1 MELIQESLPDLGSNK
16 SNLLD
21 IPESKSNV
29 FSKDYKEP
37 STSPILQNRRILKY
51 INYNDEKYKEK
62 DFNLEQSRE
71 TFFRRTNF
79 LIRENSNSTNKRPPS
94 ASKKFSSKTS
104 IYFLIQNL
112 KPFRQ
117 RIKARSQDH
126 FRRVENVLSQLLKN
140 DEQSISQM
148 QLFYHENFIN
158 RASIRVDL
166 IHAYCLHLFAFCFLM
181 VQAKLF
187 HQAFSC
193 LSLLRSLCFSDNTS

>member
-104 IYFLIQNL
+104 IYFLI
-112 KPFRQ
+112 
-117 RIKARSQDH
+117 
-126 FRRVENVLSQLLKN
+126 
-140 DEQSISQM
+140 
-148 QLFYHENFIN
+148 
-158 RASIRVDL
+158 
-166 IHAYCLHLFAFCFLM
+166 
-181 VQAKLF
+181 
-187 HQAFSC
+187 
-193 LSLLRSLCFSDNTS
+193 